1 MKLYNTFAG
10 AVMNKDLE
18 VRLMPKTIYLD
29 AKNVR
34 IVTPDSEN
42 SRSVK
47 FPLGNTAV
55 TSLSLG
61 SNAVSTGFCID
72 GLSNKIYWVVRSDS
86 GSYVCEYDTDDNSES
101 IVLGDNRGASTR
113 VFDFPTT
120 GNVEMRVINDNDN
133 GRNFLLIADG
143 VGEPYYFEISAAKAL
158 TDNSFT
164 LQNVSLIKAPP
175 VSAPTL
181 VLGNTVTQAENNI
194 STKFLSFAYRYRYS
208 YGELSALSQ
217 FSEFAFTPTGFSF
230 DYGTGTNKSMFNAFS
245 KVTISFD
252 VGGEDV
258 EGVEIIM
265 KESGSNTAWI
275 VETFDKS
282 NEGWSDGS
290 TQSVDFANNKTY
302 RALAGGQLTR
312 AFDNIPTVAST
323 VEVIGNRVVFG
334 NYTEGYNIV
343 DDADALIF
351 PAFTLDYNSVSGTAG
366 VAHNQVKANRDYE
379 IAIAY
384 LDGKGRMTTPLTA
397 EGNTTFVENQDADKM
412 NSLEVTINSEAPAWA
427 TGYRF
432 FIKQSKVDYDTIAPI
447 TFYRDGIFAWIKI
460 QGNDSSKIEEG
471 DFVYVKSDTSGLKN
485 TTIRTKILEVTEK
498 DRNFLETDQTI
509 IDGVTTL
516 QQDGLYFKVEVN
528 DYSLSEAAVTNFTGS
543 TVFAFRSSSTANNI
557 EGSVT
562 YIDDIY
568 YKGVG
573 LNDLTD
579 NNVYT
584 GSDDIRYEIQVDGV
598 AGTNTFQ
605 WREFNVSTGV
615 TGVYTTGVTMTGG
628 AQSLSNG
635 LTITWGSTTGHTLN
649 DEWVIPCKA
658 QARTGNWNR
667 GGSVGGD
674 GRRAIMLFQSKETS
688 DESIKAGA
696 SITLTYDDSAS
707 GSNVQN
713 IAGLV
718 SETLTSS
725 QDYPNMEEWF
735 YGDNIVSSMTYPA
748 DVTRIMFRRGNLL
761 KTDGQQMTVT
771 GSTDRLYMAMLS
783 QCDYT
788 GSGGSEIR
796 IDTSISITE
805 LDNAIVFE
813 TIPVDENTEIFY
825 ELPRTYSISGSNHL
839 GNGGSDTNQNFGVT
853 PATINLEYFNS
864 FGWYNG
870 FESIK
875 IGDTFNEKTMILDT
889 KPLIPI
895 DEYKEITRIA
905 SLTYSGVYEATT
917 SYNALNEFNLANVN
931 YKDLDTKYGSIQKLH
946 SKDTD
951 LLVFQEDK
959 THRVLFN
966 KSVLFNADGQ
976 GNLSQSSNVLG
987 QEVAYQGEYGI
998 GLHPESF
1005 AFFGNR
1011 IYHLDEARGALMR
1024 LSVDGYTEI
1033 SKRGMSDYFRTLGGQ
1048 TSYVGGYDPYNDEYL
1063 INVAPD
1069 ASPLTVSFTEGA
1081 DGGFSSFYEYEPE
1094 RLVGVNNRLYS
1105 IKNGQLYLHDS
1116 NTTRN
1121 NFYGDQRTASITTVF
1136 NDRPNDQKHWKSVN
1150 TESTSPWDISIETP
1164 FSIGTITNAE
1174 FSLEEG
1180 EYYAYIRQSE
1190 STGAATGGL
1199 STFQGIGEQTTK
1211 SGNTIG
1217 FSTQFELPRNL
1228 SIGDVLYE
1236 YDSGGDT
1243 VIARG
1248 TVTSM
1253 SRLTNAITVDDATN
1267 MTNGDFIMFA
1277 KEARVEGEAMKG
1289 YYMKMT
1295 MTNAA
1300 STDEELFAVKVEAV
1314 RSFD

>member
-1 MKLYNTFAG
+1 MKLFNNFA
-10 AVMNKDLE
+10 AAAMNKDLE
-18 VRLMPKTIYLD
+18 LRLMPKSFYLD

-34 IVTPDSEN
+34 ILTPQSEN

-55 TSLSLG
+55 TTLALG
-61 SNAVSTGFCID
+61 TNAVSTGFCVD

-86 GSYVCEYDTDDNSES
+86 GSFVCEYDTDNDAEA
-101 IVLGDNRGASTR
+101 IVLSDNRGALTR
-113 VFDFPTT
+113 VFDFPST
-120 GNVEMRVINDNDN
+120 GNVEMRVLNDNDN
-133 GRNFLLIADG
+133 GRNFLFIADG
-143 VGEPYYFEISAAKAL
+143 VGEPYYFEIAAAKAL
-158 TDNSFT
+158 PDNTFT

-181 VLGNTVTQAENNI
+181 TLGNTATSKENNI
-194 STKFLSFAYRYRYS
+194 ETKFLSFAYRYK
-208 YGELSALSQ
+208 YGFGEVSALSS
-217 FSEFAFTPTGFSF
+217 FSEFAFLPSGFSF

-245 KVTISFD
+245 KATVAFNAGGADVT
-252 VGGEDV
+252 
-258 EGVEIIM
+258 GVDIIV
-265 KESGSNTAWI
+265 KQSGSNTAYI
-275 VETFDKS
+275 VESFDKT
-282 NEGWSDGS
+282 NEGWADGS
-290 TQSVDFANNKTY
+290 AQSIDFANSKIY
-302 RALAGGQLTR
+302 RALDSNQLTR
-312 AFDNIPTVAST
+312 IFDNVPTVAST
-323 VEVIGNRVVFG
+323 VEVIGNRLVFG
-334 NYTEGYNIV
+334 NYSEGYDIV
-343 DDADALIF
+343 NGSDITIY
-351 PAFTLDYNSVSGTAG
+351 PSFTLSYNSAAGTAG
-366 VAHNQVKANRDYE
+366 VAHQQVKANRDYE
-379 IAIAY
+379 IALAY
-384 LDGKGRMTTPLTA
+384 LDGKGRMTTPITA
-397 EGNTTFVENQDADKM
+397 EGNTTFVENQFANQK
-412 NSLEVTINSEAPAWA
+412 NTLEVTITSEAPAWA

-432 FIKQSKVDYDTIAPI
+432 FIKQSKINYDTIAPI

-460 QGNDSSKIEEG
+460 QGNDSSKIKEG

-509 IDGVTTL
+509 IDGVATL

-579 NNVYT
+579 NNTYS

-598 AGTNTFQ
+598 VGTNTFQ

-615 TGVYTTGVTMTGG
+615 TGAYTTLVAMTGG
-628 AQSLSNG
+628 AQTLSNG
-635 LTITWGSTTGHTLN
+635 LQVTWGATTGHTLN

-658 QARTGNWNR
+658 LSRTGDWNK

-674 GRRAIMLFQSKETS
+674 GRRAIMLFQSKDTV

-718 SETLTSS
+718 SESLTSS
-725 QDYPNMEEWF
+725 QDYPNLEEWF
-735 YGDNIVSSMTYPA
+735 YGDNIVTSMTYPA
-748 DVTRIMFRRGNLL
+748 DVTRIMFRRGTLL

-771 GSTDRLYMAMLS
+771 GSTGRLYMAMLS

-839 GNGGSDTNQNFGVT
+839 GNGGSDTNQNFGIT

-875 IGDTFNEKTMILDT
+875 IGDTFNENTMRLDT

-895 DEYKEITRIA
+895 DDYKQITRIA

-917 SYNALNEFNLANVN
+917 GYNALNEFNLANVN
-931 YKDLDTKYGSIQKLH
+931 YKDMDTKYGSIQKLH

-951 LLVFQEDK
+951 ILVFQEDK
-959 THRVLFN
+959 THRVLFS
-966 KSVLFNADGQ
+966 KSILFNADGQ
-976 GNLSQSSNVLG
+976 GNVTQSSNVLG

-1024 LSVDGYTEI
+1024 LGVDGYTEI
-1033 SKRGMSDYFRTLGGQ
+1033 SKKGLSDYFRTLGGQ
-1048 TSYVGGYDPYNDEYL
+1048 TNYVGGYDPYNDEYL

-1069 ASPLTVSFTEGA
+1069 ASPLTVSFTEGEQ
-1081 DGGFSSFYEYEPE
+1081 GGFSAFYEFEPE

-1105 IKNGQLYLHDS
+1105 MKNGQIYLHDS
-1116 NTTRN
+1116 NATRN
-1121 NFYGDQRTASITTVF
+1121 NFYGDQRVASITTVF
-1136 NDRPNDQKHWKSVN
+1136 NDKPNDVKHWKSIN
-1150 TESTSPWDISIETP
+1150 TESSSAWDVSIVSSQAT
-1164 FSIGTITNAE
+1164 GTIADTE
-1174 FSLEEG
+1174 FELAEG
-1180 EYYAYIRQSE
+1180 EYYAYIRQNE
-1190 STGAATGGL
+1190 TPNTFGTSTY
-1199 STFQGIGEQTTK
+1199 QGIGNITTI
-1211 SGNTIG
+1211 SVLTVG
-1217 FSTQFELPRNL
+1217 FGFEIPRNL
-1228 SIGDVLYE
+1228 AVGDVIYE
-1236 YDSGGDT
+1236 SVAGEP
-1243 VIARG
+1243 VARG
-1248 TVTSM
+1248 TVT
-1253 SRLTNAITVDDATN
+1253 AIDVTAGTITLDSVAN
-1267 MTNGDFIMFA
+1267 LLVGDFVMYG
-1277 KEARVEGEAMKG
+1277 KDARVEGEAIKG
-1289 YYMKMT
+1289 YDLKMT
-1295 MTNAA
+1295 LSNSA

-1314 RSFD
+1314 RSSD

>member
-1 MKLYNTFAG
+1 MKLYNNFAAG
-10 AVMNKDLE
+10 VMNKDLE
-18 VRLMPKTIYLD
+18 LRLMSKSFYLD

-34 IVTPDSEN
+34 ILTPESEN

-47 FPLGNTAV
+47 FPLGNTSV
-55 TSLSLG
+55 TGLALG
-61 SNAVSTGFCID
+61 TNAVSTGFCVD

-86 GSYVCEYDTDDNSES
+86 GSYVCEYDTNTDAEA
-101 IVLGDNRGASTR
+101 IVLGDNRGESTR
-113 VFDFPTT
+113 VFDFPST
-120 GNVEMRVINDNDN
+120 GNVEMRIINDNDN
-133 GRNFLLIADG
+133 GRNFLFIADG
-143 VGEPYYFEISAAKAL
+143 VGEPYYFEIDAAKAL
-158 TDNSFT
+158 PDNLFT

-181 VLGNTVTQAENNI
+181 TLGNTASSQENNI
-194 STKFLSFAYRYRYS
+194 EVKFLSFAYRYRYTH
-208 YGELSALSQ
+208 GEISALSP
-217 FSEFAFTPTGFSF
+217 FSEFAFKPSNFSF
-230 DYGTGTNKSMFNAFS
+230 DYGTGTNKSMLNAFS
-245 KVTISFD
+245 QVTIAFNA
-252 VGGEDV
+252 GGADV
-258 EGVEIIM
+258 EGIDIIV
-265 KESGSNTAWI
+265 KESGSNTAYI
-275 VETFDKS
+275 VESFDKG
-282 NEGWSDGS
+282 NESWGDGS
-290 TQSVDFANNKTY
+290 AQSIDFANSKIY
-302 RALAGGQLTR
+302 KALNSNQLAR
-312 AFDNIPTVAST
+312 VFDNVPTLAHT
-323 VEVIGNRVVFG
+323 VEIIGNRVVFG
-334 NYTEGYNIV
+334 NYKEGYDIV
-343 DDADALIF
+343 DDVDVLIY
-351 PAFTLDYNSVSGTAG
+351 PAFTLDYNAAAGTSGE
-366 VAHNQVKANRDYE
+366 AHNQVKANRDYE

-384 LDGKGRMTTPLTA
+384 LDGKGRMTTPLTS
-397 EGNTTFVENQDADKM
+397 EGNTVFVLNQDANKK
-412 NSLEVTINSEAPAWA
+412 NTLEVSITSEAPAWA

-432 FIKQSKVDYDTIAPI
+432 FIKQSKINYDTIAPI

-460 QGNDSSKIEEG
+460 QGNDSSKIKEG

-485 TTIRTKILEVTEK
+485 TTIRTKILEVTQK

-509 IDGVTTL
+509 IDGVATL

-543 TVFAFRSSSTANNI
+543 TVFAFRSTSTDNNI
-557 EGSVT
+557 LGSVT

-579 NNVYT
+579 NNTYT

-615 TGVYTTGVTMTGG
+615 TGAYTSGVAMTGS
-628 AQSLSNG
+628 AQTLSNG
-635 LTITWGSTTGHTLN
+635 LQITWGSTTGHTLN

-658 QARTGNWNR
+658 AARTSDWDR
-667 GGSVGGD
+667 GGSVGTD
-674 GRRAIMLFQSKETS
+674 GRRAIMLFQSKDTS
-688 DESIKAGA
+688 DETIKAGA

-707 GSNVQN
+707 GDNVQN
-713 IAGLV
+713 VAGLV

-748 DVTRIMFRRGNLL
+748 DVTRIMFRRGTLT

-771 GSTDRLYMAMLS
+771 GSTGRLYMAMLS

-788 GSGGSEIR
+788 GTGGSEIR

-813 TIPVDENTEIFY
+813 TIPVDENSEIFY

-839 GNGGSDTNQNFGVT
+839 GNGGGDVNQNFGIT

-895 DEYKEITRIA
+895 DDYKQITRIA

-931 YKDLDTKYGSIQKLH
+931 YKDMDTKYGSIQKLH

-959 THRVLFN
+959 THRVLFS
-966 KSVLFNADGQ
+966 KSILFNADGQ
-976 GNLSQSSNVLG
+976 GNVTQSSNVLG

-1011 IYHLDEARGALMR
+1011 IYHIDEARGALMR
-1024 LSVDGYTEI
+1024 LGVDGYTEI
-1033 SKRGMSDYFRTLGGQ
+1033 SKKGLSDYFRTLGGQ
-1048 TSYVGGYDPYNDEYL
+1048 TNYVGGYDPYNDEYL

-1081 DGGFSSFYEYEPE
+1081 EGGFSAFYEYEPE

-1105 IKNGQLYLHDS
+1105 MKNGQLYLHDS

-1121 NFYGDQRTASITTVF
+1121 NFYGVQRTASITTVF
-1136 NDRPNDQKHWKSVN
+1136 NDRPNDVKHWKSVN
-1150 TESTSPWDISIETP
+1150 TESTSAWGIIMSSSQAT
-1164 FSIGTITNAE
+1164 GTIADTE
-1174 FSLEEG
+1174 FELAEG
-1180 EYYAYIRQSE
+1180 EYYAYIRQNE
-1190 STGAATGGL
+1190 TANTFGTSTY
-1199 STFQGIGEQTTK
+1199 QGIG
-1211 SGNTIG
+1211 TITGISVLTLSFG
-1217 FSTQFELPRNL
+1217 FEIPRNL
-1228 SIGDVLYE
+1228 AVGDVIYE
-1236 YDSGGDT
+1236 LVAGEP
-1243 VIARG
+1243 VARG
-1248 TVTSM
+1248 TVTGINP
-1253 SRLTNAITVDDATN
+1253 TAGTITLADGDVDALDDD
-1267 MTNGDFIMFA
+1267 NG
-1277 KEARVEGEAMKG
+1277 G
-1289 YYMKMT
+1289 
-1295 MTNAA
+1295 
-1300 STDEELFAVKVEAV
+1300 S
-1314 RSFD
+1314 